1 MAVLIPEVYCGKSMH
16 ESLIQGFRGAM
27 LHTPTFAKI
36 AQMVAQMVGDVTT
49 WSYLLED
56 AKAPSKW
63 LIDKCSYPMKGLFVL
78 GFSMSVVSFYERACD
93 IEHLLSN
100 TDDGKAYLKFCD
112 SGVQLLKNVLTLSM
126 AGVSDA
132 ALVPLVLALD
142 VGHHLMDFNI
152 TLYDFQDIDRHENR
166 CANAKHLK
174 MKPDPKQVAFEKAR
188 ICYLA
193 AVKIFLGLLGVLFK
207 ASAMYLGYSLPAI
220 IFTCSIVANLSG
232 IAKVVFGK
240 VGIDSSFQK
249 HVGSIIYNPDKL
261 CEVVSW
267 EVLKDAQEK
276 KGVPVT

>member
-1 MAVLIPEVYCGKSMH
+1 MAVSTSTVYCGVSTH
-16 ESLIQGFRGAM
+16 EALIQGFRGAM

-36 AQMVAQMVGDVTT
+36 TRMVAQMVGDVTT

-78 GFSMSVVSFYERACD
+78 GFSMSVVSFYEKACN

-112 SGVQLLKNVLTLSM
+112 SGVQLVKNVLTLSM
-126 AGVSDA
+126 AGVADA

-142 VGHHLMDFNI
+142 VEHHLMDFNI
-152 TLYDFQDIDRHENR
+152 ALYDFQDIDRHKNR
-166 CANAKHLK
+166 CADARHLK
-174 MKPDPKQVAFEKAR
+174 KKPDPARVASEKTR
-188 ICYLA
+188 ICCLA

-207 ASAMYLGYSLPAI
+207 ASAMYLGYSLPAV
-220 IFTCSIVANLSG
+220 IFTCSIVANVSG

-249 HVGSIIYNPDKL
+249 HVGSIIYDPDKL
-261 CEVVSW
+261 CKMVS
-267 EVLKDAQEK
+267 
-276 KGVPVT
+276 